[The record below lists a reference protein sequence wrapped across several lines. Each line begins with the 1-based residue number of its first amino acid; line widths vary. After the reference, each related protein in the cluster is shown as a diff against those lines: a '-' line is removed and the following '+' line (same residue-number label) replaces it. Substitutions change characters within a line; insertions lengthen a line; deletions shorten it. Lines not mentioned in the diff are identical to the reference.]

1 MEELEP
7 LDPELERLAA
17 WFVQD
22 RKKIAVELD
31 QDEVF
36 STDEGIFGIKIKVD
50 GNGDVRRQVKRIVPA
65 L

>member
-1 MEELEP
+1 MDELEP

-17 WFVQD
+17 WFVQNH
-22 RKKIAVELD
+22 KQIAVEFD

-36 STDEGIFGIKIKVD
+36 STDDGIVGLKHKVD
-50 GNGDVRRQVKRIVPA
+50 KHGNVRTQVKRLVPV

>member
-1 MEELEP
+1 MDELEP

-17 WFVQD
+17 WFVQN
-22 RKKIAVELD
+22 RKQIAVELN

-36 STDEGIFGIKIKVD
+36 STDAGIFGIKNKVD
-50 GNGDVRRQVKRIVPA
+50 NHGNVKAQVKRLVPV